1 MTTRWPVRCTGTW
14 SWGYTSRPEQGII
27 TSETVIITMIII
39 IIPYLVPSPGHAV
52 GVVPAELGAVQLRVR
67 ILIGAR
73 REVLAVADHNIRLY
87 DAAL

>member
-1 MTTRWPVRCTGTW
+1 
-14 SWGYTSRPEQGII
+14 
-27 TSETVIITMIII
+27 MIII

>member
-27 TSETVIITMIII
+27 TSETVII
-39 IIPYLVPSPGHAV
+39 IPYLVPSPGHAA